1 MIRNQ
6 KKFEEEMESCGM
18 SPALNFH
25 YFLKDEYLDKYLDE
39 HNKNKSLQW
48 KEGFKAS
55 VKLYQEFINKMFYG
69 DAIDYMNKIAPNK
82 KMAANQQFFMPNA
95 AYLVL
100 NILAT
105 LDNWMIEYIIKEL
118 SSKDFVKLD
127 SKERE
132 DFSSKIARYI
142 NEDLSESE
150 QVPHNKLQQMDPYY
164 AFSVIKDIL
173 LQLPGEQAND
183 VIKQMRGINFE
194 EPDKEDLYAAL
205 FEARQNLA
213 IWGYEELDKMLFP
226 EK

>member
-1 MIRNQ
+1 MIRSQ

-118 SSKDFVKLD
+118 SSKDFVKLN

-142 NEDLSESE
+142 NENQSSNES
-150 QVPHNKLQQMDPYY
+150 QQLDPYD
-164 AFSVIKDIL
+164 AFNVIKDIL

-213 IWGYEELDKMLFP
+213 IWGYEELDKILFP

>member
-1 MIRNQ
+1 MIRSQ

-118 SSKDFVKLD
+118 STKDFVKLN
-127 SKERE
+127 SKERG

-142 NEDLSESE
+142 NENHSSNES
-150 QVPHNKLQQMDPYY
+150 QQLDPYY

-183 VIKQMRGINFE
+183 VIKQMKGINFE

>member
-1 MIRNQ
+1 MIRSQ

-118 SSKDFVKLD
+118 STKDFVKLN
-127 SKERE
+127 SKERG

-142 NEDLSESE
+142 NENQSSNES
-150 QVPHNKLQQMDPYY
+150 QQLDPYY

-183 VIKQMRGINFE
+183 VIRQMKGINFE
-194 EPDKEDLYAAL
+194 EPIREDLYAAL

-213 IWGYEELDKMLFP
+213 IWEYEELDKMLFP